1 MEIKE
6 GYWRYNIY
14 NNTILPCVNKPEN
27 GKGGF
32 HSECVEGL
40 VGPLC

>member
-1 MEIKE
+1 MEIKY

-14 NNTILPCVNKPEN
+14 NDTILPCVNNPKN
-27 GKGGF
+27 CKGGF
-32 HSECVEGL
+32 YSECAEGL